1 MPGGIRG
8 LRRAPEPGW
17 ARGRPPKGGRDPPGP
32 PLGPARGLW
41 RARGGGTAG
50 AGVGAGICYGNPLAW
65 KERQEM
71 SGRGGHGRAA
81 RRAPD
86 TGRGGGNGGSPR
98 APPQRQP
105 RDAAGSTGGMRG
117 RTPTSPRSSPI
128 PAQERERSL
137 GKTPDPRNPTWSCRG
152 LGFPA
157 WAPGKGSSGFG
168 GPGPLPAHPRGTLGM
183 WHGISCRA
191 REAPRNLPETS
202 SSSRLGTSGP
212 PGPASPGRR
221 K

>member
-117 RTPTSPRSSPI
+117 RDGGGDER
-128 PAQERERSL
+128 PAKRTES
-137 GKTPDPRNPTWSCRG
+137 W
-152 LGFPA
+152 
-157 WAPGKGSSGFG
+157 
-168 GPGPLPAHPRGTLGM
+168 
-183 WHGISCRA
+183 
-191 REAPRNLPETS
+191 EAPRS
-202 SSSRLGTSGP
+202 QDGGARLGEVTAAEMEMSP
-212 PGPASPGRR
+212 PGGFWGRSGTFGEP
-221 K
+221 